1 MTTADAVI
9 AATTLA
15 RSACLATRHVTDF
28 EGIGIDRI
36 NPWQAP

>member
-15 RSACLATRHVTDF
+15 RSARLATRHLADF
-28 EGIGIDRI
+28 EGIGIDLI
-36 NPWQAP
+36 NPWHGI